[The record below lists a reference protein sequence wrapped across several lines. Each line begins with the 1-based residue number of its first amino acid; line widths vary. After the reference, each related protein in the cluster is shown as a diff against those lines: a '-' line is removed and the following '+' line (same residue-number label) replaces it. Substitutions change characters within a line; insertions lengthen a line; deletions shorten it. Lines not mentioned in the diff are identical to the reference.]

1 MTKFG
6 WDKSMG
12 SFGKLKE
19 EQKTPV
25 QVLST
30 VQRTH
35 SHRIRA
41 NNITE
46 AELLEMINKVF
57 TGTRNIRYLVDP
69 KDPKRLEEVGYT
81 ILREVP
87 H

>member
-1 MTKFG
+1 MAKFG
-6 WDKSMG
+6 WDSKIG
-12 SFGKLKE
+12 TFGKVKPE
-19 EQKTPV
+19 EKTPV

-30 VQRTH
+30 VTRVH
-35 SHRIRA
+35 SHMIKQ

-57 TGTRNIRYLVDP
+57 TGTRNIRYLVDA
-69 KDPKRLEEVGYT
+69 KDPKRLEAVGYT